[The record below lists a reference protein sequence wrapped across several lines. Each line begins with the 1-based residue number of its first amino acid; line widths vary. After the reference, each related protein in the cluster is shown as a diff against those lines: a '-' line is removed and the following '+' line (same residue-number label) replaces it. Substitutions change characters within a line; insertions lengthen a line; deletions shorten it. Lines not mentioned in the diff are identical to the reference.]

1 MLKVSELKMKDII
14 NIVDGKR
21 LGYIKDIELNLQ
33 GGRIKSLI
41 LPGTSK
47 FMGIFGRCE
56 DLAITWDQIK
66 KVGADVILVEVH
78 GFTDLKHQDPLDPR
92 EDN

>member
-1 MLKVSELKMKDII
+1 MLKVSEIRMKDII

-21 LGYIKDIELNLQ
+21 LGFIKDIELNLQ
-33 GGRIKSLI
+33 GGKIKSLI

-47 FMGIFGRCE
+47 FMGIFGRND

-66 KVGADVILVEVH
+66 KVGVDVILVEVH
-78 GFTDLKHQDPLDPR
+78 SFTDLKHKESR
-92 EDN
+92 EDFEE